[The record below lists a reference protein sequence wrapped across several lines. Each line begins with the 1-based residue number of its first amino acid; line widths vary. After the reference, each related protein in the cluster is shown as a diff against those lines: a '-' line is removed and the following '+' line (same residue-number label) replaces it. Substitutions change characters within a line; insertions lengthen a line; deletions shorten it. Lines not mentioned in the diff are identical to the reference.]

1 MQKYKEEKQIKP
13 FKEEI
18 ADAGYAQCGHNF
30 LCFRHTEEKCRTYQ
44 LILSSTVSILKI
56 LKSHLTVWKSL

>member
-30 LCFRHTEEKCRTYQ
+30 LLQTHMKKNAGH
-44 LILSSTVSILKI
+44 ISSF
-56 LKSHLTVWKSL
+56 